1 MVCSLWLHHS
11 TISSCTKE
19 DSQTEMTDSTALLSH
34 LNSKPIDGAELA
46 RLDGW
51 NITDEMLY
59 HFRLVRNAKRDV
71 QRIVHELRR
80 RGHRIESDGRGY
92 WIEPKPAGQE
102 RLALEEK

>member
-1 MVCSLWLHHS
+1 MANQHPRRSFEN
-11 TISSCTKE
+11 T
-19 DSQTEMTDSTALLSH
+19 TEMTDSTALLSH
-34 LNSKPIDGAELA
+34 LTKKPRKGIELA